1 MVSAASLRA
10 LVRSA
15 VELTSRHDRDAVL
28 DTILGELE
36 RLVPFDAASVMLQQG
51 ETLRVVAGRGFRRDL
66 DPATLTFAGGENPR
80 LDRALSA
87 RGAVRFT
94 DPDDPDPFDGFT
106 HARLGHLHSCMAA
119 PMRLAGQVIGLITA
133 DAHDKARFDEQHAE
147 LLELFA
153 ALAAVAIRNAEQV
166 SALEQARAR
175 LEGEVTTLAQEIR
188 DSSGGTEIVGESA
201 LARALREEIA
211 LVGPTDTTVLVLG
224 ETGTGKELVARALH
238 ASSSRRERPLIRFDA
253 SAVAPSLVESELYG
267 HVKGAFTGALATR
280 PGRFE
285 VADGSTLFLDEIGE
299 LPLDVQP
306 RLLRALQER
315 EIERVGET
323 RVRRFDARV
332 IAATNRDLET
342 EVRAK
347 RFRADLFHRLA
358 VYPIRVPPL
367 RERLDDVPALCDHFA
382 RKLAVRL
389 HLQSVELEP
398 QFVAALQGYDWPGNV
413 RELENTIE
421 RALVRAR
428 GAGRPRVRLDGSAA
442 GVLGLAGG
450 GEVPRAR
457 GGAAGPLALDVPLRE
472 ATARFQL
479 ARIDAALAKNEGNL
493 AAAARVLGLDRSNLL
508 RMLRRLR
515 PERRLHTR
523 RRLV

>member
-1 MVSAASLRA
+1 MAQAQVRA

-36 RLVPFDAASVMLQQG
+36 RLVPFDAASVLLLG
-51 ETLRVVAGRGFRRDL
+51 ADHLRLVAGRGFKRDI
-66 DPATLTFAGGENPR
+66 DAATLSFRPGQNPR

-94 DPDDPDPFDGFT
+94 DPHEPDPFDGLT
-106 HARLGHLHSCMAA
+106 HGRLGHLHSCMAA
-119 PMRLAGQVIGLITA
+119 PMRLDGKVIGLITA
-133 DAHDKARFDEQHAE
+133 DAHDKARFEEQHAE

-175 LEGEVTTLAQEIR
+175 LQGEVSTLAEEIR
-188 DSSGGTEIVGESA
+188 ESSGGTEIVGESA
-201 LARALREEIA
+201 AARALREEIA
-211 LVGPTDTTVLVLG
+211 LVGPTDTTVLILG

-238 ASSSRRERPLIRFDA
+238 AASSRRERPLIRFDA
-253 SAVAPSLVESELYG
+253 SAIAPSLIESELYG
-267 HVKGAFTGALATR
+267 HVKGAFTGALSAR

-306 RLLRALQER
+306 RLLRALQEH

-323 RVRRFDARV
+323 RVRRFDTRI
-332 IAATNRDLET
+332 IAATNRDLDA

-358 VYPIRVPPL
+358 VYPIRVAPL
-367 RERLDDVPALCDHFA
+367 RERLEDVPVLCDHFA
-382 RKLAVRL
+382 HKLASRL
-389 HLQSVELEP
+389 HLQSVEIERPFL
-398 QFVAALQGYDWPGNV
+398 AALQGYDWPGNV
-413 RELENTIE
+413 RELENTVE

-428 GAGRPRVRLDGSAA
+428 ALGRRAVKLDGTAASA
-442 GVLGLAGG
+442 LGLGVA
-450 GEVPRAR
+450 PAPTRAKKPAFTVD
-457 GGAAGPLALDVPLRE
+457 GTLRE
-472 ATARFQL
+472 ATDRFQL
-479 ARIDAALAKNEGNL
+479 ALIDAALAKNEGSF
-493 AAAARVLGLDRSNLL
+493 AAAARSLGIDRSNLL
-508 RMLRRLR
+508 RLTRRLR
-515 PERRLHTR
+515 DR
-523 RRLV
+523 